1 MADDGIKKIT
11 LQGGKVRYRA
21 VVDGGYVPKTDKVT
35 GEVLTDPET
44 GEPLLQR
51 KQITITRDTKT
62 EVKEER
68 ARIIHQRSAGVL
80 VLPSKTTVSDLID
93 MWLSAATRDVELAT
107 KRSYEDAM
115 RYVRTH
121 LGYKRLQELSED
133 DVESLIDWMLTSAR
147 RRGGKAG
154 TGVGERTVSL
164 TLGRL
169 RAALNLAVR
178 RQLVA
183 RNVAEHVTI
192 PRAARKEAKA
202 KKKTYIPWTQQEVQ
216 QFLAHVATDRLHAVW
231 LLSLIGL
238 RPAEVCGLRWVDV
251 DLKAGRLR
259 IETTRTLVAGEVVE
273 KDAKSGAGERGLP
286 LPEIVWKALKA
297 FHKRQAAE
305 QLAAGEGWHA
315 SGRVACD
322 ELGRAVKTDW
332 LRRRAYKAMETATV
346 RKVRLY
352 DARHACLSWMANN
365 GVPDVVVSAWAGHAD
380 LGFTKRIYV
389 HSDPDALKAG
399 SEKLGEL
406 LG

>member
-1 MADDGIKKIT
+1 MSDGIKKIT
-11 LQGGKVRYRA
+11 LKNNKVRYRA
-21 VVDGGYVPKTDKVT
+21 VVDAGRDADGH
-35 GEVLTDPET
+35 
-44 GEPLLQR
+44 R

-68 ARIIHQRSAGVL
+68 ARIISQRAAGTFVAPNKLTVNYL
-80 VLPSKTTVSDLID
+80 VEA
-93 MWLSAATRDVELAT
+93 WLKSATRDVEAAT

-115 RYVRTH
+115 RYVQTH
-121 LGYKRLQELSED
+121 LGGKRLQELTED

-147 RRGGKAG
+147 RRGGKPG

-192 PRAARKEAKA
+192 PRAARNEAKA
-202 KKKTYIPWTQQEVQ
+202 KKKTYIPWTLDEVQ
-216 QFLAHVATDRLHAVW
+216 KFLGHVASDRLHAVW

-238 RPAEVCGLRWVDV
+238 RPAEVAGLRWIDV
-251 DLKAGRLR
+251 DLEAGTLKV
-259 IETTRTLVAGEVVE
+259 ETTRTLVAGLVVE

-286 LPEIVWKALKA
+286 LPEIVWKALRA
-297 FHKRQAAE
+297 FRRRQIAE
-305 QLAAGEGWHA
+305 QLEAGAGWHA

-332 LRRRAYKAMETATV
+332 LRRRAYKAMETAEV

-389 HSDPDALKAG
+389 HSDPQALKAG
-399 SEKLGEL
+399 SDKLGEL

>member
-1 MADDGIKKIT
+1 MSESIKKVT
-11 LQGGKVRYRA
+11 LKNGKVRYRT
-21 VVDGGYVPKTDKVT
+21 VVDVGRDVGGK
-35 GEVLTDPET
+35 
-44 GEPLLQR
+44 R
-51 KQITITRDTKT
+51 KQLTITKDTRT
-62 EVKEER
+62 EVRDER
-68 ARIIHQRSAGVL
+68 ARILHQRSAGTL
-80 VLPSKTTVSDLID
+80 VPPNKLTVNGLVDI
-93 MWLSAATRDVELAT
+93 WLNSATRDVELAT

-115 RYVRTH
+115 RYVQTH
-121 LGYKRLQELSED
+121 LGEKRLQELTEG

-147 RRGGKAG
+147 RRGGKPG

-169 RAALNLAVR
+169 RAALTLAMR
-178 RQLVA
+178 RQLVT

-202 KKKTYIPWTQQEVQ
+202 RKKTYIPWTQQEVQ
-216 QFLAHVATDRLHAVW
+216 QFLGHVSTDRLYAIW

-238 RPAEVCGLRWVDV
+238 RPAEVAGLRWIDV
-251 DLKAGRLR
+251 DLEAGTLKV
-259 IETTRTLVAGEVVE
+259 ETTRTLVAGVVVE

-286 LPEIVWKALKA
+286 LPTIVLKALRA
-297 FHKRQAAE
+297 FRRRQIAE
-305 QLAAGEGWHA
+305 QLEAGAGWHA

-332 LRRRAYKAMETATV
+332 LRRRAYKAMETAKV

>member
-1 MADDGIKKIT
+1 VSDSIKKVT
-11 LQGGKVRYRA
+11 LKNGKVRYRT
-21 VVDGGYVPKTDKVT
+21 VVDIGRDADGRRKQLTITKDT
-35 GEVLTDPET
+35 RREVLD
-44 GEPLLQR
+44 
-51 KQITITRDTKT
+51 
-62 EVKEER
+62 ER
-68 ARIIHQRSAGVL
+68 SRILHQRSAGTL
-80 VLPSKTTVSDLID
+80 VPPNKVTVNDLVE
-93 MWLSAATRDVELAT
+93 MWLKSATRDVELAT

-115 RYVRTH
+115 RYVQTH
-121 LGYKRLQELSED
+121 LGGKRLQELTED

-147 RRGGKAG
+147 RRGGKPG

-169 RAALNLAVR
+169 RAALTLAVR
-178 RQLVA
+178 RQLVT

-202 KKKTYIPWTQQEVQ
+202 KKKTYVPWTQQEVQ
-216 QFLAHVATDRLHAVW
+216 QFLGHVTSDRLYAVW

-238 RPAEVCGLRWVDV
+238 RPAEVAGLRWIDV
-251 DLKAGRLR
+251 DLEAGTLKV
-259 IETTRTLVAGEVVE
+259 ETTRTLVAGVVVE

-286 LPEIVWKALKA
+286 LPEIVWTALRA
-297 FHKRQAAE
+297 FRRRQIAE
-305 QLAAGEGWHA
+305 QLEAGAGWHA

-332 LRRRAYKAMETATV
+332 LRRRAYKAMEAAKV
-346 RKVRLY
+346 RRVRLY

>member
-1 MADDGIKKIT
+1 MSDGIKKIT
-11 LQGGKVRYRA
+11 LKNNKVRYRA
-21 VVDGGYVPKTDKVT
+21 VVDAGRDADGH
-35 GEVLTDPET
+35 
-44 GEPLLQR
+44 R

-68 ARIIHQRSAGVL
+68 ARIISQRAAGTFVAPNKLTVNYL
-80 VLPSKTTVSDLID
+80 VEA
-93 MWLSAATRDVELAT
+93 WLKSATRDVEAAT

-115 RYVRTH
+115 RYVQTH
-121 LGYKRLQELSED
+121 LGGKRLQELSED

-147 RRGGKAG
+147 RRGGKPG

-192 PRAARKEAKA
+192 PRAARKEARA
-202 KKKTYIPWTQQEVQ
+202 KKKTYIPWTQDEVQ
-216 QFLAHVATDRLHAVW
+216 QFLAHVATDRLYAVW

-238 RPAEVCGLRWVDV
+238 RPAEVAGLRWIDV
-251 DLKAGRLR
+251 DLEAGTLKV
-259 IETTRTLVAGEVVE
+259 ETTRTLVAGVVVE

-286 LPEIVWKALKA
+286 LPEIVWKALRA
-297 FHKRQAAE
+297 FRRRQIAE
-305 QLAAGEGWHA
+305 QLEAGAGWHA

-332 LRRRAYKAMETATV
+332 LRRRAYKAMETAEV

>member
-1 MADDGIKKIT
+1 MPDQIKKLT
-11 LQGGKVRYRA
+11 LKNGKVRYRT
-21 VVDGGYVPKTDKVT
+21 VVDAGNVPRTDKAT

-44 GEPLLQR
+44 GEPLTQR
-51 KQITITRDTKT
+51 KQITITKDTRR
-62 EVKEER
+62 EVVEER
-68 ARIIHQRSAGVL
+68 ARILHQRNAGTL
-80 VLPSKTTVSDLID
+80 VLPHKATVSDLVD
-93 MWLSAATRDVELAT
+93 MWLKAATRDVELAT

-154 TGVGERTVSL
+154 TGVGLRTVRL

-178 RQLVA
+178 RQLVT

-192 PRAARKEAKA
+192 SRDAKEAAKA
-202 KKKTYIPWTQQEVQ
+202 RQKRYVPWTQDEVKT
-216 QFLAHVATDRLHAVW
+216 FLAHVASDRLYAVW
-231 LLSLIGL
+231 LLSLIGM
-238 RPAEVCGLRWVDV
+238 RPAEVCGLRWEDV
-251 DLKAGRLR
+251 DLKAGTIA
-259 IETTRTLVAGEVVE
+259 IETTRTMVAGEVVE
-273 KDAKSGAGERGLP
+273 KAAKSDAGQRRLP
-286 LPEIVWKALKA
+286 LPGIVHQALKT
-297 FHKRQAAE
+297 FRKRQAAE
-305 QLAAGEGWHA
+305 QLAADKGWWA

-322 ELGRAVKTDW
+322 ELGREVKTDW
-332 LRRRAYKAMETATV
+332 LRRRAYKAMETAEV

-380 LGFTKRIYV
+380 LGFTKRVYV
-389 HSDPDALKAG
+389 HSDPDALRAG

>member
-1 MADDGIKKIT
+1 MSDGIKKIT
-11 LQGGKVRYRA
+11 LKNNKVRYRA
-21 VVDGGYVPKTDKVT
+21 VVDAGRDADGH
-35 GEVLTDPET
+35 
-44 GEPLLQR
+44 R
-51 KQITITRDTKT
+51 KQITITRDKKT

-68 ARIIHQRSAGVL
+68 ARIISQRAAGTFVAPNKVTVDAL
-80 VLPSKTTVSDLID
+80 VE
-93 MWLSAATRDVELAT
+93 MWLKAATRDVELAT

-115 RYVRTH
+115 RYVQTH
-121 LGYKRLQELSED
+121 LGGKRLQELTED

-147 RRGGKAG
+147 RRGGKPG

-202 KKKTYIPWTQQEVQ
+202 KKKTYIPWNEVEVQ

-238 RPAEVCGLRWVDV
+238 RPAEVAGLRWIDV
-251 DLKAGRLR
+251 DLEAGTLKV
-259 IETTRTLVAGEVVE
+259 ETTRTLVAGVVVE

-286 LPEIVWKALKA
+286 LPEIVWKALRA
-297 FHKRQAAE
+297 FRRRQIAE
-305 QLAAGEGWHA
+305 QLEAGAGWHA

-332 LRRRAYKAMETATV
+332 LRRRAYKAMETAQV
-346 RKVRLY
+346 RRVRLY

-389 HSDPDALKAG
+389 HSDPQALKAG
-399 SEKLGEL
+399 SEKLDEL